1 MKMNKSKKK
10 IIFFS
15 TSRSDF
21 ELQKELILKL
31 QKKFNCNLIC
41 GPQHFSKNSGYSY
54 TDVSNSGIKKIK
66 KLIPNFS
73 TKKTILLNNFFFE
86 NFSREISLYKP
97 DLACLFGD
105 RSEILIAAFNL
116 YFQDVRIIH
125 FHGGELTHG
134 SKDDGY
140 RHSISKLSD
149 FHIVTTAEHKK
160 RLMQLGESKKNIFN
174 FGSLS
179 LEKNLEKNNK
189 NKKNLFFFQKKFKTK
204 FNKFNYLVTL
214 HPDKVNSKKNYEN
227 FFYALSKI
235 KDTNYYLTSPN
246 LDPGSHLIRELI
258 MTYSKKSNFFNLK
271 NLGSNYFNF
280 LHFMNGVIGNSSSG
294 ISEVPSFKKV
304 TINVG
309 DRQSGRPMG
318 KSIICTDYSLK
329 RIQNAINNSRSLR
342 FKKNLK
348 FAKNYFYKSNAVEN
362 SLKVIEKILKNE
374 ISTNKKFNDL
384 NL

>member
-1 MKMNKSKKK
+1 MNKSKKK